1 MERYLESL
9 LEREQFTFIRTGV
22 VTLTLARRSAYQ
34 IRMDVVAV
42 TGDIAGFLDILA
54 PVASLLPGF
63 DDIDS
68 YHLHFPSVRIDVVTG
83 NPYLPGVLDTG
94 NEALDILLFL
104 FDAFQLL
111 QRVRDMLF
119 STDVTPVILMYL
131 DLVLYTG
138 MIPELCLLAFSYQPF
153 DVIPVPPENAGVIR
167 YGIVL
172 ESRSRETYQNS
183 EFPLTGSYSGLAITS
198 GFPSHQHH
206 KFPHRVARV
215 EQADHF
221 IITCSQCRIAP
232 VVRIDYMVDFTV
244 LGFLETAVASLLM
257 YKPVNLFPVLGQ
269 DDYRHTEEEILHV
282 GSLLE
287 LKGRKTIPQ
296 HPSSDFRMPGRLLSI
311 HVHVLQTG
319 TVTGDDIKQL
329 VLTHHLI
336 HSNHLDN
343 LKRQLVVCPEIDIRH
358 AVPSRN
364 RCRLNIR
371 VFIKY
376 QTTVRYGS
384 HFCGHVR
391 DLDIKNLPWYECG
404 IVL

>member
-1 MERYLESL
+1 MGDIHQVMERYLESL

-34 IRMDVVAV
+34 IRMYVVTV

-94 NEALDILLFL
+94 NEVLDILLFL

-131 DLVLYTG
+131 DLVLYAG

-153 DVIPVPPENAGVIR
+153 DVVPVSPENTGVIR

-198 GFPSHQHH
+198 RFP
-206 KFPHRVARV
+206 P
-215 EQADHF
+215 
-221 IITCSQCRIAP
+221 
-232 VVRIDYMVDFTV
+232 
-244 LGFLETAVASLLM
+244 
-257 YKPVNLFPVLGQ
+257 KPEGA
-269 DDYRHTEEEILHV
+269 TW
-282 GSLLE
+282 
-287 LKGRKTIPQ
+287 
-296 HPSSDFRMPGRLLSI
+296 
-311 HVHVLQTG
+311 
-319 TVTGDDIKQL
+319 
-329 VLTHHLI
+329 
-336 HSNHLDN
+336 
-343 LKRQLVVCPEIDIRH
+343 
-358 AVPSRN
+358 
-364 RCRLNIR
+364 
-371 VFIKY
+371 
-376 QTTVRYGS
+376 TT
-384 HFCGHVR
+384 
-391 DLDIKNLPWYECG
+391 
-404 IVL
+404 